1 MKKIILTEEQVKR
14 VIDNV
19 VYEQT
24 LTKTTEQITQNA
36 WYLCGY
42 YVLEQNGRYFV
53 TDRQGT
59 ATEIPFR
66 DQLQGTI
73 VGRGRNAT
81 LEFDELT
88 ANAIEMGNTMKQG
101 MSCARSLP
109 MQYVGRDGWICF
121 MVRDGKQVVGKD
133 WVDSPIHPV
142 YGAFS
147 VDNRKVVGSRVG
159 GLGVES
165 HFPDAVNPAELVKQK
180 DGAIVQYRKT
190 RTEDFI
196 FEISPALDG
205 DYIVRNPKN
214 PETTPKPQPIVV
226 QLDIQSPFEFDKV
239 TLTPEAEQQFSQF
252 IQKMK
257 VNYQGATGDVEV
269 ICSSSIDADPA
280 KKAQYNQKLSENRA
294 LTIVNRLKT
303 ETGIT
308 TMNFIPKGIG
318 QTSQFAPDLKWP
330 EVTDESKTA
339 PNRRLIIKLPKITK
353 QTN

>member
-1 MKKIILTEEQVKR
+1 MKKIILSEEQLKR

-19 VYEQT
+19 VNEQT
-24 LTKTTEQITQNA
+24 LTKDSEQITQNA

-42 YVLEQNGRYFV
+42 YVLEQNGRYYV

-73 VGRGRNAT
+73 VGRGRKAI

-88 ANAIEMGNTMKQG
+88 GNAVDMGNEMKRG
-101 MSCARSLP
+101 MSCARSMP
-109 MQYVGRDGWICF
+109 MQYVGLDGWICC
-121 MVRDGKQVVGKD
+121 MVRDGKHVEGNNY
-133 WVDSPIHPV
+133 VDTPIHPV

-147 VDNRKVVGSRVG
+147 VDDRKVRGSRQG
-159 GLGVES
+159 GLGVEIALS
-165 HFPDAVNPAELVKQK
+165 TEMIKQK

-190 RTEDFI
+190 RTEDFV
-196 FEISPALDG
+196 FEISPALEG
-205 DYIVRNPKN
+205 DFLQRKKEIPKS
-214 PETTPKPQPIVV
+214 TPPPVKQPIVV

-257 VNYQGATGDVEV
+257 ANYQGATGDVEV
-269 ICSSSIDADPA
+269 MCSASIDADPA

-318 QTSQFAPDLKWP
+318 QTSQFASELKWP
-330 EVTDESKTA
+330 EVTDETKTA

-353 QTN
+353 QSN

>member
-1 MKKIILTEEQVKR
+1 MKKVILSEEQLRR

-19 VYEQT
+19 VSEQT
-24 LTKTTEQITQNA
+24 LTKDSEQISQNA

-73 VGRGRNAT
+73 VGRGRKAT

-88 ANAIEMGNTMKQG
+88 GNAVDVGNTMKQG
-101 MSCARSLP
+101 MSCARSMP

-121 MVRDGKQVVGKD
+121 MVRDGKHVEGD
-133 WVDSPIHPV
+133 NYVDTPIHPQ

-147 VDNRKVVGSRVG
+147 VDDRKIVGSRQG
-159 GLGVES
+159 GLGVEIAQS
-165 HFPDAVNPAELVKQK
+165 TQTVKQR

-190 RTEDFI
+190 RTEDFV

-205 DYIVRNPKN
+205 DFLQRNK
-214 PETTPKPQPIVV
+214 EKPKPTPPPTKQPIVV

-239 TLTPEAEQQFSQF
+239 TLTPEAEQQFTQF

-269 ICSSSIDADPA
+269 LCSASIDADPA

-318 QTSQFAPDLKWP
+318 QTSQFAPELKWP
-330 EVTDESKTA
+330 EVTDETKTA

-353 QTN
+353 QAN